1 MKRKI
6 LCIEIISSILTLFV
20 LFIVSCVYVNNQN
33 YDTAKNELYSYS
45 NIACEVFDGTN
56 FDELKDV
63 MSKTNED
70 IRISVIDLS
79 GNVIVDSSLNDAEN
93 HLNREELQKIGECV
107 TRYSDSLKLN
117 MMYLAKVDDGYYIR
131 LSLPIQSL
139 TKFINNYI
147 GFGLIS
153 LIIILSISITITS
166 LLYNKTLKPIKN
178 EINKLETI
186 LDNKLTN
193 DTDFELL
200 SSKINELTVLLNEK
214 VTSLSNEKEKS
225 KYILD
230 NMNQGLVLLNNEGK
244 IELINKY
251 LLSLFGF
258 EQDYILNKNY
268 MYLFRDIFVQEK
280 IENCIKN
287 NQEEQL
293 IYDLEGR
300 KFLLYINILE
310 TSWSNA
316 SNFHVALLMVD
327 ITLQEN
333 MNSLKREF
341 FANASHELKS
351 PLTSI
356 IGYQQLIQQGILT
369 TKEEIQDA
377 TLRTIKEAQRM
388 NKLIIEML
396 DLSRLENNV
405 LTTIE
410 DVNVS
415 KIINDCLLEFKIAI
429 DNKNIQVE
437 KNLEDVILSASQ
449 SDLYKLIKNILD
461 NSIAYN
467 NDFGKI
473 IITLN
478 KDKLIISD
486 TGIGI
491 SKKDLEHIFDRFYRV
506 DKARSKQ
513 NSGTGLGLSIVKH
526 VCLSYG
532 YKINVESVLGK
543 GTTITI
549 LFL

>member
-491 SKKDLEHIFDRFYRV
+491 SKKDLEHIFERFYRV

>member
-20 LFIVSCVYVNNQN
+20 LFIVSCIYVNNQN

-56 FDELKDV
+56 FDELKEV
-63 MSKTNED
+63 ISKTNED

-153 LIIILSISITITS
+153 LIIILSISITVTS

-405 LTTIE
+405 LTAIE

-491 SKKDLEHIFDRFYRV
+491 SKKDLEHIFERFYRV

-549 LFL
+549 LFS

>member
-1 MKRKI
+1 MQRMI
-6 LCIEIISSILTLFV
+6 F
-20 LFIVSCVYVNNQN
+20 
-33 YDTAKNELYSYS
+33 
-45 NIACEVFDGTN
+45 N
-56 FDELKDV
+56 F
-63 MSKTNED
+63 N
-70 IRISVIDLS
+70 
-79 GNVIVDSSLNDAEN
+79 
-93 HLNREELQKIGECV
+93 
-107 TRYSDSLKLN
+107 
-117 MMYLAKVDDGYYIR
+117 
-131 LSLPIQSL
+131 
-139 TKFINNYI
+139 
-147 GFGLIS
+147 
-153 LIIILSISITITS
+153 
-166 LLYNKTLKPIKN
+166 
-178 EINKLETI
+178 
-186 LDNKLTN
+186 
-193 DTDFELL
+193 
-200 SSKINELTVLLNEK
+200 
-214 VTSLSNEKEKS
+214 
-225 KYILD
+225 
-230 NMNQGLVLLNNEGK
+230 
-244 IELINKY
+244 
-251 LLSLFGF
+251 
-258 EQDYILNKNY
+258 
-268 MYLFRDIFVQEK
+268 DIFVQEK

-310 TSWSNA
+310 TSWSSA

-415 KIINDCLLEFKIAI
+415 KIINDCLLEFKIAM

-491 SKKDLEHIFDRFYRV
+491 SKKDLEHIFERFYRV

-549 LFL
+549 LFS

>member
-6 LCIEIISSILTLFV
+6 LCIEIISSVLTLLV
-20 LFIVSCVYVNNQN
+20 LFIVSCIYVNNQN

-63 MSKTNED
+63 ISKTNED
-70 IRISVIDLS
+70 IRITVIDLS
-79 GNVIVDSSLNDAEN
+79 GNVIVDSSLSEAEN

-107 TRYSDSLKLN
+107 TRYSDSLNLN

-131 LSLPIQSL
+131 LSLPIKSL
-139 TKFINNYI
+139 KKFINNYI

-178 EINKLETI
+178 EINKLETV
-186 LDNKLTN
+186 LGNKHTN

-200 SSKINELTVLLNEK
+200 SSKINELTALLNEK

-268 MYLFRDIFVQEK
+268 MYLFRDILVQEK

-300 KFLLYINILE
+300 KFLLYINMLE

-333 MNSLKREF
+333 MNPLKREF

-437 KNLEDVILSASQ
+437 KNLEDVIISTSQ

-478 KDKLIISD
+478 KNKLIISD

-491 SKKDLEHIFDRFYRV
+491 SKKDLKHIFERFYRV

-526 VCLSYG
+526 ICLSYG

-549 LFL
+549 LFS